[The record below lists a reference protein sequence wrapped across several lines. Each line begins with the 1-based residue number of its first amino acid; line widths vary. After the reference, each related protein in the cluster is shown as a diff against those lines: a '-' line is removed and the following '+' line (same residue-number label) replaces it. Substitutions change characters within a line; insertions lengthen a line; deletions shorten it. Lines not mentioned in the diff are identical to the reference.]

1 MTMPDQLFPTPE
13 HDHGRCAE
21 KAIARARTICDQKGI
36 RLTALREAVLRVL
49 TGSHRA
55 LGAYEIIDLM
65 NAQGR
70 RLAPISVYRIIDV
83 LLTAGVVHRLESK
96 NAFFA
101 CLSRHTDSAGSMIV
115 LLCECCNRVAEA
127 EAPEA
132 WGAINSLT
140 RETGFSISATILEV
154 QGQCSDCR
162 KLSPQA
168 A

>member
-1 MTMPDQLFPTPE
+1 MPNTLFPAPS
-13 HDHGRCAE
+13 HDHGSCAE
-21 KAIARARTICDQKGI
+21 EAVARARAVCDHKGI
-36 RLTALREAVLRVL
+36 RLTPLREAVLRVL
-49 TGSHRA
+49 TASHRA
-55 LGAYEIIDLM
+55 LGAYEIIDQM
-65 NAQGR
+65 TAHGK

-83 LLTAGVVHRLESK
+83 LLEAGVVHRLESK

-101 CLSRHTDSAGSMIV
+101 CLSRHDEAASMIV
-115 LLCECCNRVAEA
+115 LLCDSCHRVAEA

-140 RETGFSISATILEV
+140 RQTGFTISATVLEV

-162 KLSPQA
+162 KHPPRA

>member
-1 MTMPDQLFPTPE
+1 MPNQLFPAPG
-13 HDHGRCAE
+13 HDHGSCAE
-21 KAIARARTICDQKGI
+21 KAIARAREICDRKGV
-36 RLTALREAVLRVL
+36 RLTPLREAVLRVL

-55 LGAYEIIDLM
+55 LGAYEIIDQM
-65 NAQGR
+65 NTQGR

-83 LLTAGVVHRLESK
+83 LLEAGVVHRLESK

-101 CLSRHTDSAGSMIV
+101 CLSRHDENASMVV
-115 LLCECCNRVAEA
+115 LLCDSCNRVVEA

-140 RETGFSISATILEV
+140 RDTGFSISATVLEV

-162 KLSPQA
+162 KHPPQA